1 MKKYSYDEFSI
12 DCKKLSQQI
21 KADFKPACIVAISR
35 GGLSLAQRL
44 GHLLGIRAVF
54 CINASL
60 YNDQQK
66 STLKIYNIPNLSG
79 FENALI
85 CDDIVDSGQTLLGVL
100 DVLRQNFN
108 TCELKTAS
116 LFYKKSAQI
125 KPDYFINFTD
135 EWVEFAWEAL

>member
-1 MKKYSYDEFSI
+1 MKKYSYDEFGI

-21 KADFKPACIVAISR
+21 KTDFNPACIVAISR
-35 GGLSLAQRL
+35 GGLS
-44 GHLLGIRAVF
+44 
-54 CINASL
+54 
-60 YNDQQK
+60 
-66 STLKIYNIPNLSG
+66 
-79 FENALI
+79 
-85 CDDIVDSGQTLLGVL
+85 L

-135 EWVEFAWEAL
+135 EWIEFAWEAL